1 MSYVDEP
8 DGPVSTFA
16 VSCSPRAGNPRNAI
30 SLNSVHA
37 CPAAALYAIP
47 AANNPVPI
55 RAIVGST
62 PRSRDVIS
70 LVFPA
75 PVPSRPEYISLGLT
89 LRATS
94 TFTGYGP
101 RPWPLPAAASNF
113 PPRATP
119 YPEALVVRHLQCS
132 TGRTNFPYRTYS
144 SSTDTRAAKPNRN
157 PGRLCCLPPPTEP

>member
-1 MSYVDEP
+1 MLEMGSSRATSPGYLTYPLSVAQLHP
-8 DGPVSTFA
+8 YIPPVSVYFHSLLYPSR
-16 VSCSPRAGNPRNAI
+16 SCPRAPNTLPLR
-30 SLNSVHA
+30 
-37 CPAAALYAIP
+37 
-47 AANNPVPI
+47 
-55 RAIVGST
+55 
-62 PRSRDVIS
+62 
-70 LVFPA
+70 
-75 PVPSRPEYISLGLT
+75 LT
-89 LRATS
+89 FGATS

-144 SSTDTRAAKPNRN
+144 SSTDTRAAKPSRN